1 MENLGLNLNLWLWL
15 SAANQL
21 WKILNQLK
29 SEDVIESILNCE
41 KMWKAVETERRCNLR
56 TLVFTVFSRFLK
68 ATYSTSVSGI
78 RINFMFKICQI
89 VPDLFHKF
97 LKPYCWRVFFSIWP
111 NCATAANLEV
121 WLGGH
126 RRLLHYYLNGLQPLC
141 SPLRFSFGLFG
152 PGKQKKILN
161 LKNLS
166 REDRLFSGRGNTVQ
180 WRIGKSF

>member
-1 MENLGLNLNLWLWL
+1 MWTNQEFPMYETNAIQLHFLMWFFWYLNLWLWL

-41 KMWKAVETERRCNLR
+41 KMWKAMETERRCNLR

-97 LKPYCWRVFFSIWP
+97 LKPYCWLVFF
-111 NCATAANLEV
+111 
-121 WLGGH
+121 
-126 RRLLHYYLNGLQPLC
+126 YLAQLC
-141 SPLRFSFGLFG
+141 
-152 PGKQKKILN
+152 
-161 LKNLS
+161 
-166 REDRLFSGRGNTVQ
+166 DGR
-180 WRIGKSF
+180 

>member
-1 MENLGLNLNLWLWL
+1 
-15 SAANQL
+15 
-21 WKILNQLK
+21 
-29 SEDVIESILNCE
+29 
-41 KMWKAVETERRCNLR
+41 
-56 TLVFTVFSRFLK
+56 
-68 ATYSTSVSGI
+68 
-78 RINFMFKICQI
+78 MFKICQSVTDI
-89 VPDLFHKF
+89 SSYDQSISQILFLAFFF
-97 LKPYCWRVFFSIWP
+97 LFGPTHS
-111 NCATAANLEV
+111 ATAANLER

-180 WRIGKSF
+180 

>member
-1 MENLGLNLNLWLWL
+1 M
-15 SAANQL
+15 
-21 WKILNQLK
+21 K
-29 SEDVIESILNCE
+29 SNVNRKTMQFI
-41 KMWKAVETERRCNLR
+41 
-56 TLVFTVFSRFLK
+56 VFSRFLK
-68 ATYSTSVSGI
+68 ATFSISVSGI
-78 RINFMFKICQI
+78 RINFMFKICQSVRDKYDQSI
-89 VPDLFHKF
+89 SQIFETIL
-97 LKPYCWRVFFSIWP
+97 LACFFSIWP
-111 NCATAANLEV
+111 KCATAANLEG

-180 WRIGKSF
+180 

>member
-1 MENLGLNLNLWLWL
+1 M
-15 SAANQL
+15 
-21 WKILNQLK
+21 
-29 SEDVIESILNCE
+29 
-41 KMWKAVETERRCNLR
+41 ETERRCNLR
-56 TLVFTVFSRFLK
+56 TLVFTVFSQFFKSNFQYFRFRYKYKLHVQNL
-68 ATYSTSVSGI
+68 SNCSRSI
-78 RINFMFKICQI
+78 SQI
-89 VPDLFHKF
+89 FETIL
-97 LKPYCWRVFFSIWP
+97 LACFFSIWP

-180 WRIGKSF
+180 

>member
-1 MENLGLNLNLWLWL
+1 M
-15 SAANQL
+15 
-21 WKILNQLK
+21 
-29 SEDVIESILNCE
+29 
-41 KMWKAVETERRCNLR
+41 ETERPYNLR
-56 TLVFTVFSRFLK
+56 ILVYTVCFHNFLK
-68 ATYSTSVSGI
+68 ATFSTSVSGI
-78 RINFMFKICQI
+78 RIKFIFKICQI
-89 VPDLFHKF
+89 VPNISMISLFHKF
-97 LKPYCWRVFFSIWP
+97 LGPYCWRVFFSIWP

-180 WRIGKSF
+180 